1 MYTELESVC
10 RVLSGCVAM
19 YCVDVRACPCES
31 WHITG
36 FIAAVSSAPPNSPC
50 LLLLHPC
57 FAASPFLPSTF
68 TLPLSSLHVAFPL
81 IPTPSS
87 SPFFLLLFS
96 SPPFY
101 CCCFLFF
108 LLPLCF
114 VTFPRSCHC
123 FTLWHLRAL
132 SCVPALVATSSS
144 SFLRLL
150 SLSHLSYPHF
160 SSLPCFVRWL
170 PPSSLPLHLGG
181 VTLLGG
187 RREKERERGK
197 RERERVC
204 MCVLS
209 LLSVSAVGRWRMEPH
224 LSSSCALPATGWKAL
239 SAFSPPAVPLR
250 LSWPR
255 FVTDQAT
262 KRSWGWREKGDGK
275 TWSLLEKDQ
284 RALRSSPP
292 PLFSFSFL
300 FFFHLLSTLAC
311 FGCEA
316 CISAVQQLT
325 RVRQESGGLSSGTRL
340 ADCDRVKNRQEGR
353 RRRRAK
359 TNKSKGETKSTVAR
373 EKARQKR
380 LRITKRGLSRGKK
393 GVEFCGGEEIRAEGS
408 WQWATSTERCI
419 TRATRGEPK
428 PSHMR
433 QVSPFRLFFVA
444 PSDQIPMPPTSCP
457 CSRLKTNN
465 FTKANPFFCGGLT
478 LSFPPSTYKCF
489 IWVPCCNV
497 GYIRIWWLV

>member
-81 IPTPSS
+81 IPTPLS

-292 PLFSFSFL
+292 PLFFFLFSFL
-300 FFFHLLSTLAC
+300 LSSSLYPCVFWLRGVHLCSATAYT
-311 FGCEA
+311 CEA
-316 CISAVQQLT
+316 GERGSLLWHSAGRLRPSEKQTGGEKEKKGEDEQEQGRDKEHCSTGESKAKKIENHEKRTLTGEERSGVLWRRGDKGRGFMTMSDKYGAMHHASNAGRTKTLSHETGESLQTILCRPQRSDPDASHILSMQPTKDQQL
-325 RVRQESGGLSSGTRL
+325 
-340 ADCDRVKNRQEGR
+340 
-353 RRRRAK
+353 
-359 TNKSKGETKSTVAR
+359 
-373 EKARQKR
+373 
-380 LRITKRGLSRGKK
+380 
-393 GVEFCGGEEIRAEGS
+393 
-408 WQWATSTERCI
+408 
-419 TRATRGEPK
+419 
-428 PSHMR
+428 H
-433 QVSPFRLFFVA
+433 
-444 PSDQIPMPPTSCP
+444 
-457 CSRLKTNN
+457 
-465 FTKANPFFCGGLT
+465 
-478 LSFPPSTYKCF
+478 
-489 IWVPCCNV
+489 
-497 GYIRIWWLV
+497 